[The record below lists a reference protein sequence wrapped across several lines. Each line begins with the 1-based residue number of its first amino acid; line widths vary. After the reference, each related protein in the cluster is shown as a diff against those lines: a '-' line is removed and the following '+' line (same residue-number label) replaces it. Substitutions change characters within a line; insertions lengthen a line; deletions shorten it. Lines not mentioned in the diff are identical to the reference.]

1 MKGVEILTWA
11 NFLPPLLTTW
21 RWPRYGL
28 VELEDRDLAA
38 LHLDLAAEY
47 SEDELDSASSNRDT
61 ML

>member
-1 MKGVEILTWA
+1 MGQFSAAAPHHLEMAEI
-11 NFLPPLLTTW
+11 F
-21 RWPRYGL
+21 L